1 MCMSVVCVS
10 EVTPFQVKLI
20 FFVVKETEKVFSKSL
35 FVSGSAGLVITVL
48 QYQVSLWSC
57 EKYVETLSGR
67 LLESLV
73 VWLFLSIIII
83 IIIIIVLS
91 LTGAIMLFASKSP
104 RTLITC
110 LIYRNRKTGELA
122 TETLQGTTKN
132 QRNSIGSTS
141 AWCNR
146 PQT

>member
-35 FVSGSAGLVITVL
+35 FVSGSAGLVINVL

-73 VWLFLSIIII
+73 VWLFIILL
-83 IIIIIVLS
+83 IIIIVLG
-91 LTGAIMLFASKSP
+91 LTGAIILFASKSP
-104 RTLITC
+104 RILITC
-110 LIYRNRKTGELA
+110 LIYRNRK
-122 TETLQGTTKN
+122 K
-132 QRNSIGSTS
+132 IGR
-141 AWCNR
+141 AHV
-146 PQT
+146 